1 MSHPCTPVRTVPSL
15 AVLHIRFLRILPRI
29 QLHGRIYFRH
39 VRCRHKKEDAI
50 QEMVALSWKWFLR
63 LAQRGKDG
71 TRFPSALAT
80 YAAKAVRCGR
90 RLHRQENER
99 DVLSPL
105 TQQRRGF
112 TLAKLPDHAT
122 LYSNPLDE
130 ALHDNTVSPVSDQVA
145 FRLDFPA
152 WLGSLG
158 QRNRQVAEDLMMGER
173 TLDVAH
179 KYGLCAARVSQLRR
193 EFQQDW
199 KRFCDDGEI
208 LSLLEV

>member
-1 MSHPCTPVRTVPSL
+1 MSHSRTPVDSVLPL
-15 AVLHIRFLRILPRI
+15 AVLRIRFLQILPRI

-39 VRCRHKKEDAI
+39 LRCRHTREDAI

-63 LAQRGKDG
+63 LAQQGRDA

-99 DVLSPL
+99 DVMSPL
-105 TQQRRGF
+105 TQQKRNF
-112 TLAKLPDHAT
+112 SLAKLPDHST
-122 LYSNPLDE
+122 FSSNPLSE
-130 ALHDNTVSPVSDQVA
+130 ALHDNTVSPVPDQVI

-173 TLDVAH
+173 TLAIAH
-179 KYGLCAARVSQLRR
+179 KYGVCPARVSQLRR

-199 KRFCDDGEI
+199 KRFCGEDEI
-208 LSLLEV
+208 FSLREV